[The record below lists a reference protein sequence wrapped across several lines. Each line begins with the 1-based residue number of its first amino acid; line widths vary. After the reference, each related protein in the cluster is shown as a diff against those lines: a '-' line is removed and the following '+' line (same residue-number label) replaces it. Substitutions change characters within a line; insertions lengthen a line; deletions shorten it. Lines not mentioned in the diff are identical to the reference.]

1 MQEQSNRK
9 KWTDTWKAYIPY
21 GAVIAGVMLAGGIY
35 LTGTTFLP
43 RESGFVLEEEL
54 SPTES
59 DTKSNLT
66 RTESMTET
74 VETVVVYVCGAV
86 IQPGVYELPKGSRLV
101 AAVEAAGGLSG
112 DAWEE
117 RINLAQTV
125 SDGEQ
130 IYVPCQEERFSAQNP
145 QSGSGSEIQTQ
156 KMINLNTATKEQLM
170 ELPGIGEAKAESIL
184 QYRKEQ
190 GAFSCPED
198 IMKVSGIKQSLYDKI
213 RELITV

>member
-1 MQEQSNRK
+1 MQEQENK
-9 KWTDTWKAYIPY
+9 KRWADSWKTYIPY
-21 GAVIAGVMLAGGIY
+21 GAVMAGIMLAGGIY

-43 RESGFVLEEEL
+43 QESGFVLEEEL
-54 SPTES
+54 SLTES
-59 DTKSNLT
+59 EEEDNPI
-66 RTESMTET
+66 RTESTAGT

-86 IQPGVYELPKGSRLV
+86 MQPGVYELPKGSRLV
-101 AAVEAAGGLSG
+101 AAVEAAGGLAG
-112 DAWEE
+112 DAWADS
-117 RINLAQTV
+117 INLAQTV

-130 IYVPCQEERFSAQNP
+130 IYVPCQEERFSVQIPQN
-145 QSGSGSEIQTQ
+145 GFGSETQ
-156 KMINLNTATKEQLM
+156 KLINLNTATKEQLM

-190 GAFSCPED
+190 GTFTCPED